1 MRDVPFCRT
10 ISGAAAGLR
19 RVLAA
24 VLCALVLGAP
34 GMGEAQTAF
43 PFIGLGQPLE
53 AADIER
59 HAITIFPDG
68 RNLPAGQGSV
78 EQGARLYGQHCVA
91 CHGVRGIEGPAA
103 RLAGTDGFIAWND
116 PLRPLRVRRHPL
128 LVLSVG
134 AMWPHA
140 TTLFDY
146 VRRAMPM
153 HAPKTLGDDEVYAL
167 TAHLLHLNR
176 LVPADAVMSRETLP
190 QVVMPGLART
200 FNAWPTDR

>member
-1 MRDVPFCRT
+1 MRDVPSCKRFSGVVAVLRRGVTAGMCALAL
-10 ISGAAAGLR
+10 GAAG
-19 RVLAA
+19 VS
-24 VLCALVLGAP
+24 
-34 GMGEAQTAF
+34 EAQAPT
-43 PFIGLGQPLE
+43 PSSGLGQPLD

-68 RNLPAGQGSV
+68 RNLPPGQGSV
-78 EQGARLYGQHCVA
+78 EQGARLYGQHCAA
-91 CHGVRGIEGPAA
+91 CHGLRGIEGPAA
-103 RLAGTDGFIAWND
+103 RLAGTDGFIAWSD

-134 AMWPHA
+134 AMWPYA

-176 LVPADAVMSRETLP
+176 LVPAGAVMNRETLP

-200 FNAWPTDR
+200 LNAWPTDR